1 MTSTH
6 DMQRRDSTAAERPAD
21 SGVPTGAMKWRAVA
35 TDYDGTSATHGKPD
49 AVALDALRRFR
60 EAGGAAI
67 LVTGREL
74 RDFASMGVDLKPF
87 DAVVAENGGVVLF
100 PESGEMKLLGAAP
113 KPEFIEELHRR
124 GVAPISVGACI
135 VATWEPHEM
144 AVMETIKNAHLELHI
159 VFNKGAVMILP
170 ANVNK
175 ASGLAAA
182 LEALKIPPGETV
194 GVGDAENDHAMLESC
209 GLGVAV
215 SNALPAL
222 KERADHVT
230 EASHGAGVAELID
243 ALLAGHFDR
252 FARKHSVA

>member
-1 MTSTH
+1 
-6 DMQRRDSTAAERPAD
+6 
-21 SGVPTGAMKWRAVA
+21 MKWRALA

-49 AVALDALRRFR
+49 AVALTALQRFK
-60 EAGGAAI
+60 EAGGTSI

-74 RDFASMGVDLKPF
+74 RDFASLGVDLHPF
-87 DAVVAENGGVVLF
+87 EVVVAENGGVLF
-100 PESGEMKLLGAAP
+100 IPATGEMKLLGAAP

-135 VATWEPHEM
+135 VATWEPHEV
-144 AVMETIKNAHLELHI
+144 AVMQAIKDAHLEMQVI
-159 VFNKGAVMILP
+159 FNKGAVMILP
-170 ANVNK
+170 SGVNK

-182 LEALKIPPGETV
+182 LEAVKIGPDETV

-230 EASHGAGVAELID
+230 DASHGAGVAELID
-243 ALLAGHFDR
+243 ALLSGRFDR
-252 FARKHSVA
+252 FNRKPPLR